1 MRTPQA
7 FREQV
12 DALMGRGRRGG
23 CETHVSGAARFETLL
38 QDIHFAT
45 RIFRKNPGF
54 TLVAILTLALGIGAN
69 TAIFTLIDAVML
81 RHLNVKQPGQ
91 LVELFHVHPNG
102 DKIPLSFPMFQELTR
117 RQQAFTGV
125 FGWSYNAAMHNVQV
139 GESLSLNDVIAVTGN
154 FYSELGASPALGRL
168 ISPADANPDD
178 GSPSQVAVIA
188 YGYWQRIFGGEPDA
202 IGKQIVIE
210 GQPFTII
217 GVTQKNFSA
226 MDSVAGPDI
235 TVPIT
240 SISELSSGRETLT
253 DGGMAWVYTAGR
265 LRDGLTMAQAR
276 AQVSTFWP
284 QLLAATAPANYTGDR
299 RQRFLNSH
307 VELASAA
314 AGEENMMS
322 MFYSEQLLVLIGMVS
337 VLLLATCLNLAN
349 LMLARAAARSYEM
362 SVRAAVGATQWRL
375 VRQLATESLLLSVVG
390 ALLALGLA
398 HWASTALLR
407 FITRDYVVPV
417 TLNLS
422 PDLRVLGLTS
432 LAAILA
438 GLLCAVAPAWLAARQ
453 DPADALKGSAVGFG
467 GAAGKGVRAL
477 IVAQVALSV
486 VLLLGA
492 GPLQR
497 SLEKMFSAD
506 PGFQRGSLVLF
517 DLEERPG
524 GYKNLDSAAYHREM
538 IQEISAIPGVNGAGW
553 SNVRPGEWYG
563 GKDSVSAVG
572 GQSTRTLSNV
582 MDGAAA
588 PGFFDAVGVEL
599 VRGRDFAWT
608 DDEHA
613 PGVAIINSK
622 LASKLFPTGD
632 AVGRHIHR
640 VSSNYLTEHS
650 DVEVIGVVNDGRLLD
665 VRNPQGP
672 GIYLSALQFPMS
684 QIGSGDLV
692 VRATAN
698 REDVVAAIRGDVQAL
713 RHEYVFNAR
722 TDDDLL
728 GRLLLPERITSIL
741 AGCFAGIALALS
753 LIGLYGVM
761 SYAVQRRTRELGI
774 RMALG
779 AQRGEILRAVLREA
793 LLLTLAGIAIGLP
806 CAFAATRV
814 IQSMLYGLSRAD
826 SLTIVMVIA
835 TLVAV
840 GIVAGYVPARRAM
853 RVDPMVAL
861 RHE

>member
-1 MRTPQA
+1 MRIWQA
-7 FREQV
+7 FCEKV
-12 DALMGRGRRGG
+12 GVLIGRGRLGG
-23 CETHVSGAARFETLL
+23 RETGSSKALLLETLL
-38 QDIHFAT
+38 QDVHFGT

-54 TLVAILTLALGIGAN
+54 TLIAILTLALGIGAN
-69 TAIFTLIDAVML
+69 TAIFSLIDAVML
-81 RHLNVKQPGQ
+81 RHINVKQPGQ

-102 DKIPLSFPMFQELTR
+102 DRIPLSFPMFQELAR

-139 GESLSLNDVIAVTGN
+139 GESLGLNDVIAATGN
-154 FYSELGASPALGRL
+154 FYSELGASPVIGRL
-168 ISPADANPDD
+168 ISPADANPDNA
-178 GSPSQVAVIA
+178 SPSAVAVIA
-188 YGYWQRIFGGEPDA
+188 YGYWQRVFGGQPDA
-202 IGKQIVIE
+202 IGKQILVE

-226 MDSVAGPDI
+226 MDLVAGPDI

-240 SISELSSGRETLT
+240 SISILSNGRASLT
-253 DGGMAWVYTAGR
+253 DGATAWVYTAGR
-265 LRDGLTMAQAR
+265 LKAGVTIEQAR
-276 AQVSTFWP
+276 AQLSTFWP
-284 QLLAATAPANYTGDR
+284 QLLAATVPANYAGER
-299 RQRFLNSH
+299 RKQFLRSH
-307 VELASAA
+307 VEVAPAS
-314 AGEENMMS
+314 AGEENLLS
-322 MFYSEQLLVLIGMVS
+322 MFYSQQLSVLMAMVS
-337 VLLLATCLNLAN
+337 VLLLAACLNLAN
-349 LMLARAAARSYEM
+349 LMLARAAARSHEM
-362 SVRAAVGATQWRL
+362 SVRAAVGASRWRL
-375 VRQLATESLLLSVVG
+375 VRQLATESLLLSIAG

-398 HWASTALLR
+398 HWASSALLR
-407 FITRDYVVPV
+407 FITRGYLVPI

-422 PDLRVLGLTS
+422 PDLRILGLTS

-453 DPADALKGSAVGFG
+453 DPADALKGSATGFG
-467 GAAGKGVRAL
+467 GAIGEGGRAL
-477 IVAQVALSV
+477 IVVQVALSV

-492 GPLQR
+492 GLLQR
-497 SLEKMFSAD
+497 SIQRMLSTD
-506 PGFQRGSLVLF
+506 PGFPRGSLVLF

-524 GYKNLDSAAYHREM
+524 GDKNVDSASYHREM
-538 IQEISAIPGVNGAGW
+538 IQEISAIPGVAAVGW

-563 GKDSVSAVG
+563 GRNTVSVAEG
-572 GQSTRTLSNV
+572 RTTRTVSNV
-582 MDGAAA
+582 VDGLGS

-613 PGVAIINSK
+613 SGVAIINSK
-622 LASKLFPTGD
+622 LAAELFPAGD

-640 VSSNYLTEHS
+640 VSSSYLTEHS
-650 DVEVIGVVNDGRLLD
+650 DLEVIGVVNDGRLLD

-684 QIGSGDLV
+684 EIGAGGLV
-692 VRATAN
+692 VRAIAN
-698 REDVVAAIRGDVQAL
+698 REAVVAAIRRDVQAL
-713 RHEYVFNAR
+713 GHEYVFNAR

-728 GRLLLPERITSIL
+728 QRLLLPERVTSIL

-779 AQRGEILRAVLREA
+779 AQRSEILGGVLQEA

-806 CAFAATRV
+806 CAFAATRL
-814 IQSMLYGLSRAD
+814 IRSMLYGLSRAD
-826 SLTIVMVIA
+826 SATMVMVVA
-835 TLVAV
+835 TLVGV